1 MSPQPLRKGSLR
13 TLVRNLRTMRPELLK
28 ALQNPGKRRV
38 LHLHLKHEYYDA
50 IQRGEKPEEYRLA
63 STWLPRLQGRTFDE
77 IWLYR
82 GYPKRGTGHILKRRW
97 NGYKPLKLQH
107 PHFGPD
113 PVEVL
118 AIDVT
123 QPLA

>member
-1 MSPQPLRKGSLR
+1 MSTHPHQGHI
-13 TLVRNLRTMRPELLK
+13 
-28 ALQNPGKRRV
+28 
-38 LHLHLKHEYYDA
+38 LHLHLKREYYDA
-50 IQRGEKPEEYRLA
+50 IERGEKREEYRLA
-63 STWLPRLQGRTFDE
+63 STWLPRLEGRDYDE

-82 GYPKRGTGHILKRRW
+82 AYPKRGTGHVLKRRW
-97 NGYKPLKLQH
+97 NGYKPLTLQH

-123 QPLA
+123 QPTRSTRVDLQGVTQTPLVS